1 MALAVRLLKEGRGD
15 ALISCGNTGALFT
28 CASLV
33 VRRIRGV
40 RRAVLAAV
48 VPLDNAF
55 VICDSGANTE
65 ATPEMLVQFAA
76 MGSIYA
82 KNLLGYESPRVAL
95 LNNGSEETKGTE
107 LQQKAFELLRQTKL
121 NFIGNCEGAGD
132 LPADFCDVVVC
143 DGFIGNIALKTIEG
157 HGQAG
162 RPRAGAHFQK
172 RIRSRCSATCLPNA
186 APTPSAGSST
196 IPNTAARLFWA
207 LTAWSSKAHGSA
219 KEKAWPPPSGR
230 P

>member
-1 MALAVRLLKEGRGD
+1 MKEKSDSSMALAVRLLKEGRGD

-48 VPLDNAF
+48 VPLDNTF

-107 LQQKAFELLRQTKL
+107 LQQKAFELLRADEAEFHRQLRGQGPARRFLQTSSSATAL
-121 NFIGNCEGAGD
+121 F
-132 LPADFCDVVVC
+132 
-143 DGFIGNIALKTIEG
+143 GNIALKTIEAMG
-157 HGQAG
+157 KLVGRVLERIFKKNPITMLGYLFTKRSTNAVRQA
-162 RPRAGAHFQK
+162 A
-172 RIRSRCSATCLPNA
+172 
-186 APTPSAGSST
+186 
-196 IPNTAARLFWA
+196 
-207 LTAWSSKAHGSA
+207 
-219 KEKAWPPPSGR
+219 
-230 P
+230 